1 MIGLGNQSVS
11 SGGEG
16 SSEDFFLGGGG
27 GWPRF
32 SGGQRGDPS
41 LLKEYKGGTVD

>member
-1 MIGLGNQSVS
+1 MS

-16 SSEDFFLGGGG
+16 SPGDFFLGGGG
-27 GWPRF
+27 GWPWF
-32 SGGQRGDPS
+32 SGRRRGDPS